1 MSKTPSPPELDRRRI
16 ARLASDGES
25 TALLAEI
32 AGLPRLELEAAIK
45 VDPRLVEL
53 CAHYERLAAESP
65 EARVER
71 LRRLLLAAV
80 ERSLEDGDLR
90 NIGWALKGLGILRPL
105 PGSGVEGDPLG
116 PPGKG
121 PRGEAEAVDELLANL
136 EGEERELWEKAG
148 YENWPVPP
156 TIPWRPDAPRPRG
169 PLEIENE
176 AGTEAERAAEPLP
189 WPPPRIR
196 PETPASAESKPEPR
210 TAGSQPLAT
219 ESESPEAPPEAP
231 ASRPSAPSAAP
242 GEGPAG
248 GPSRWPPHL
257 RPV

>member
-16 ARLASDGES
+16 SRLAADGES
-25 TALLAEI
+25 AALLAAI
-32 AGLPRLELEAAIK
+32 TGLPRLEIEAAIK
-45 VDPRLVEL
+45 VDPGIVEL
-53 CAHYERLAAESP
+53 RRHYERLAAEPP

-121 PRGEAEAVDELLANL
+121 PAGEAEAIDELLANL
-136 EGEERELWEKAG
+136 QGEERELWDKAG

-189 WPPPRIR
+189 WPPARLRTEP
-196 PETPASAESKPEPR
+196 PASPEAEPEPPA
-210 TAGSQPLAT
+210 AGSEPSAAGPRSLD
-219 ESESPEAPPEAP
+219 APPEAP
-231 ASRPSAPSAAP
+231 ASRPSGPSAGPA
-242 GEGPAG
+242 EGPTG

>member
-1 MSKTPSPPELDRRRI
+1 MSKTPPPPELDRRRI

-32 AGLPRLELEAAIK
+32 TGLPRLEIEAAIK
-45 VDPRLVEL
+45 VDPGIVEL
-53 CAHYERLAAESP
+53 RRHYERLAAEPP

-105 PGSGVEGDPLG
+105 PGSGVEDDPLG

-121 PRGEAEAVDELLANL
+121 PRGEAEAVEDLLANL
-136 EGEERELWEKAG
+136 EEEERELWEKAG
-148 YENWPVPP
+148 YQNWPVPP
-156 TIPWRPDAPRPRG
+156 TVPWRPDAPRPRG

-176 AGTEAERAAEPLP
+176 AGSEAERAAEPLP
-189 WPPPRIR
+189 WPPPRLR
-196 PETPASAESKPEPR
+196 AGPATADEAEPERSAPGSERSTPEP
-210 TAGSQPLAT
+210 G
-219 ESESPEAPPEAP
+219 SPEVP
-231 ASRPSAPSAAP
+231 AGRPSPPSPAP
-242 GEGPAG
+242 GEAPTG

>member
-16 ARLASDGES
+16 ARLASDGEPA
-25 TALLAEI
+25 ALLAEI
-32 AGLPRLELEAAIK
+32 AGLPRLEIEAAIK
-45 VDPRLVEL
+45 VDPGIVEL
-53 CAHYERLAAESP
+53 RRHYERLAAEPP

-121 PRGEAEAVDELLANL
+121 PAGEAEAVDELLANL
-136 EGEERELWEKAG
+136 RGEERELWEKAG

-189 WPPPRIR
+189 WPPPRLR
-196 PETPASAESKPEPR
+196 TEPPAFAEAEPEPPAVGSEASPAEPASPR
-210 TAGSQPLAT
+210 
-219 ESESPEAPPEAP
+219 APTG
-231 ASRPSAPSAAP
+231 RPSSPSPDP